1 MIQHCQQNT
10 DWQCFALGIIFSE
23 LPRAVFIAEV
33 AIDNKKHGLR
43 YRFIQVHKMVNMIKP
58 LLQPNI

>member
-43 YRFIQVHKMVNMIKP
+43 YRFIQVHKI
-58 LLQPNI
+58 